1 MNTSTQASPAALLK
15 KAGYDF
21 LRKISGTADWNK
33 PQAIPSPAA
42 LARASTQ
49 QAPTLGAHPFG
60 GGVAD
65 SPTPSVFGAS
75 LNTNPFQHSTQQAPT
90 LGAHPFGGG
99 VADSP
104 TPSVFGAS
112 LNTNPFQRST
122 ELTGVGNGGSSM
134 GLGGYGSTPPPLSAP
149 PVTDAPGTGGTPSI
163 FTAKNPT
170 VPAAP
175 LPNTPQASPA
185 ALARASTQQAPA
197 AQPNV
202 GGFAGTGTWNSQ
214 PRFEAP
220 APSPAAP
227 VALNQP
233 SPAQASPAAQAQA
246 STQQAPTAQQLQQ
259 FRHSTGSNFDPH
271 SAMDMANMRRMMQ
284 GGAGATMNHSQW
296 RHGMR

>member
-42 LARASTQ
+42 LARA
-49 QAPTLGAHPFG
+49 
-60 GGVAD
+60 
-65 SPTPSVFGAS
+65 
-75 LNTNPFQHSTQQAPT
+75 STQQAPT